1 MKKTIAELRHEQVYK
16 LATFKNPEPTDD
28 DIRIAT
34 THMNSFYRLCGLAEK
49 NLHLTNDEKTA
60 NKASTAYSEKREQDW
75 FERLNKTFREHYGLC
90 LTYCG
95 YMPSIGVK
103 NEQGA
108 FTEKIERYFYE

>member
-1 MKKTIAELRHEQVYK
+1 MKKTIAQLRYEQVIK
-16 LATFKNPEPTDD
+16 LASYKNTDPTKE
-28 DIRIAT
+28 DIALAR

-49 NLHLTNDEKTA
+49 NLYLTNDEKTA
-60 NKASTAYSEKREQDW
+60 NKASTAYNEKREQAW
-75 FERLNKTFREHYGLC
+75 FERLDKTFREHYGLC

-95 YMPSIGVK
+95 YLPSIGVK